1 MRGKPWQRMLVVLAG
16 VLTLAALYLG
26 FWPLPVAPIV
36 WQVPGQAMY
45 SGGFASN
52 SLYIPPAG
60 L

>member
-1 MRGKPWQRMLVVLAG
+1 MLVVLAG

-26 FWPLPVAPIV
+26 FWPLPVAPVV

-52 SLYIPPAG
+52 SRYIPPAG